1 MLKTKEQHSIH
12 GAYAAPECKS
22 IEVEPDAMICQSG
35 EVSTLAI
42 DDVLLEDWGTL

>member
-1 MLKTKEQHSIH
+1 MLRTKEQHSIR

-35 EVSTLAI
+35 EVSALTI
-42 DDVLLEDWGTL
+42 DEVTLEDWGTL

>member
-1 MLKTKEQHSIH
+1 MLKTKEQHSIR

-35 EVSTLAI
+35 EVSALAI

>member
-22 IEVEPDAMICQSG
+22 IEVEPDA
-35 EVSTLAI
+35 EVSALAI